1 MNDDNDI
8 FHIYNNI
15 GRLLV
20 SDEHIHTSF
29 ICEEAKKSINQY
41 KEDYYNKLM
50 TQLKNLETNKRE
62 LIHEYDKLL
71 VSKKILEEKIDY
83 LTNKIYKNDM
93 YIRSVGN
100 IFNFYTARLKD
111 TLEDT
116 RCARDDT
123 KTDLENIKKKI
134 KFIDICIFKNNEYI
148 LRINNCDVSD
158 T

>member
-1 MNDDNDI
+1 M
-8 FHIYNNI
+8 
-15 GRLLV
+15 LV
-20 SDEHIHTSF
+20 CGEHVPPSF
-29 ICEEAKKSINQY
+29 ICEEPKKSIDQKKTIDQY
-41 KEDYYNKLM
+41 KDIYYNKLM

-83 LTNKIYKNDM
+83 LTNKICKNDM

-111 TLEDT
+111 NLEDT
-116 RCARDDT
+116 RCVYDDT
-123 KTDLENIKKKI
+123 KIDLETIKKKI

-148 LRINNCDVSD
+148 LRINNCDASD
-158 T
+158 TYSPI